1 MRTSTLS
8 VTFFALFCGLLVSS
22 TEAKAQQQ
30 AMSTTVTAKQAAP
43 SPFSIVAGLSKT
55 KSLIDHEDGTRQES
69 NDLEVIPSYTFSW
82 GKTLAVFAFS
92 DDLRDPGNSDMD
104 DIAVAS
110 AFKGWDFKH
119 FKLAPSFTF
128 IIPESKDSR
137 INKNLETA
145 ISGKLTAAVQP
156 KLLLPGVELAT
167 YVSFGRNFHRYDTA
181 LDGKVL
187 NQYSSK
193 QGFSAGYTIGIFNA
207 SVEFVHIN
215 GWTYQGNLKEAY
227 QHSEELG
234 IAMGDH
240 FGIAVGI
247 SNGPGA
253 SVFKQDG
260 YSSNYQFIDEN
271 NTLAYAKVSMQY

>member
-1 MRTSTLS
+1 MRASTLC
-8 VTFFALFCGLLVSS
+8 VTFFALFCGLVASS
-22 TEAKAQQQ
+22 TEANAQQQ
-30 AMSTTVTAKQAAP
+30 AMSTSTTAKQAAP
-43 SPFSIVAGLSKT
+43 SPFSIAAGLSKT
-55 KSLIDHEDGTRQES
+55 ASLIDHQDGSRQES

-104 DIAVAS
+104 DIIVGT
-110 AFKGWDFKH
+110 AFKGWEFKT
-119 FKLAPSFTF
+119 FKLAPSVSFV
-128 IIPESKDSR
+128 IPESKDSR

-145 ISGKLTAAVQP
+145 ISGKLTAAVQ
-156 KLLLPGVELAT
+156 KSVLLPGLDLGAF
-167 YVSFGRNFHRYDTA
+167 VSFGRNFHRYDTA

-193 QGFSAGYTIGIFNA
+193 QGFSAGYSIGIVSLSIDFT
-207 SVEFVHIN
+207 HIN
-215 GWTYQGNLKEAY
+215 AWTYQGNLKEAY
-227 QHSEELG
+227 QHGEELG
-234 IAMGDH
+234 LALGEH
-240 FGIAVGI
+240 FGLAVGL

>member
-1 MRTSTLS
+1 ML
-8 VTFFALFCGLLVSS
+8 SS
-22 TEAKAQQQ
+22 TEVMAQQP
-30 AMSTTVTAKQAAP
+30 AMSTAVTAKQAAP
-43 SPFSIVAGLSKT
+43 SPFSISAGLSKT
-55 KSLIDHEDGTRQES
+55 KSLIDHNDGSRQES
-69 NDLEVIPSYTFSW
+69 NDLEVIPSYAFSW

-104 DIAVAS
+104 DIAIAT
-110 AFKGWDFKH
+110 AFKGWDFKR
-119 FKLAPSFTF
+119 FKLAPSLTVV
-128 IIPESKDSR
+128 IPESKDSR

-156 KLLLPGVELAT
+156 RLLIPGLEFAT
-167 YVSFGRNFHRYDTA
+167 YITFGRNFHRYDTA

-193 QGFSAGYTIGIFNA
+193 QGFSVGYTIGILSA
-207 SVEFVHIN
+207 SVDFVHIN

-227 QHSEELG
+227 QHSEEVG

-240 FGIAVGI
+240 FGLAVGI

-271 NTLAYAKVSMQY
+271 NTLAYAKVSVQY